1 MQGEVLK
8 LASRAAAWC
17 ALSHFRDKERNEVD
31 IVIGDG
37 CGRVVGVEVKG
48 SATVSDGDFS
58 GLRRLAAAC
67 GDRFASS
74 PVLYDHERAIPFGD
88 RMAAA
93 PVSVLWF

>member
-1 MQGEVLK
+1 
-8 LASRAAAWC
+8 
-17 ALSHFRDKERNEVD
+17 
-31 IVIGDG
+31 
-37 CGRVVGVEVKG
+37 VKA
-48 SATVSDGDFS
+48 SATISDGDFS

-74 PVLYDHERAIPFGD
+74 LVLYDHDRAIPFGD